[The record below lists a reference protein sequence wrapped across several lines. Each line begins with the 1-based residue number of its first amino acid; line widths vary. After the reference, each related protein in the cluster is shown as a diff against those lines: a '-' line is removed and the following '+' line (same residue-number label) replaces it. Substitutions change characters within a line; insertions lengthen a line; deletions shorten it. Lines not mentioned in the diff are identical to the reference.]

1 MTLQKQQYSTSFAFF
16 ENIWHGPSRLWIFD
30 DSWKLHKLPSKVD
43 KNEINK
49 CCWTWIFRH
58 IAEIVK
64 AKQIYGYQRHS
75 TGPFHQRK
83 QKKWMLLNIC
93 LPPQTQKA
101 IRLAICVNLGQR
113 VVPFLAPFCN
123 LHFLYILIG
132 VDVRIMVGV
141 ICDNQTSSLWQC
153 DTQLFLSS
161 FLAKIRN
168 SN

>member
-16 ENIWHGPSRLWIFD
+16 QNIWLGPSRLWIFD
-30 DSWKLHKLPSKVD
+30 VSWKLHKLPSKVD

-49 CCWTWIFRH
+49 CCWTWIFRN

-101 IRLAICVNLGQR
+101 IRLAICMNLGQR

-123 LHFLYILIG
+123 LHFLCTHSNWGGCQVNGWGHMWRPNIINMAMWYA
-132 VDVRIMVGV
+132 V
-141 ICDNQTSSLWQC
+141 IPF
-153 DTQLFLSS
+153 LF
-161 FLAKIRN
+161 FFAK
-168 SN
+168 